1 MLHTALISIICKDN
15 ARFLHAHLLYQHSS
29 CLPQIKRRRKTANHF
44 VCGACWKEYQ
54 GLNLC
59 VGVWRACEC
68 IVGGGGGE
76 NKFSACGN
84 LHDAERCL

>member
-1 MLHTALISIICKDN
+1 MPTAD
-15 ARFLHAHLLYQHSS
+15 
-29 CLPQIKRRRKTANHF
+29 KRRRETANNF
-44 VCGACWKEYQ
+44 VCGAGWKEYQ

-59 VGVWRACEC
+59 VGVWRASEC

-76 NKFSACGN
+76 NKFPACGD